1 MNRVQTTVTESELQ
15 RALDCGELIRLY
27 QPVID
32 LATGAPVQVETLL
45 RWDHPGRGLLAPG
58 EFLLDEDDS
67 SLLVRIGWS
76 VVIEAARPRR
86 NLAPRVP
93 GPADHGDGEPLRR
106 SPRAS
111 GPAEPHRV
119 PHGGQRGADTGWPR
133 VRSRRAPPPLRTP
146 PDARPADGAAQL
158 RREVI
163 VDDLGAAA
171 AATDV
176 EPDALRDWAVEL
188 FGTLRAFPLD
198 LVKLDPRFV
207 RRLESDDRLRAVIDA
222 AHASDIAVVALAV
235 EDEEMATRARA
246 RRLRPRAGLPLRPSR
261 APGRRSTSCSRRDEP
276 AAASVGSLAAWP
288 TRPSSPNSR
297 CPSCPRCTQQR
308 CA

>member
-45 RWDHPGRGLLAPG
+45 RWDHPARGLLAPG

-76 VVIEAARPRR
+76 VVIAAAGHAGTWRHAFPNRPITVTVNLFDDHLERR
-86 NLAPRVP
+86 DLPNRIEYLMEDNEVPTPDGLAFEV
-93 GPADHGDGEPLRR
+93 GERHLLSERR
-106 SPRAS
+106 RTRDRLTVLHNS
-111 GPAEPHRV
+111 GV
-119 PHGGQRGADTGWPR
+119 T
-133 VRSRRAPPPLRTP
+133 V
-146 PDARPADGAAQL
+146 
-158 RREVI
+158 V
-163 VDDLGAAA
+163 VDDLGAGA

-176 EPDALRDWAVEL
+176 EPDPLCDWAVEL

-198 LVKLDPRFV
+198 MVKLDPRFV
-207 RRLESDDRLRAVIDA
+207 RRLESDERLRAVIDA

-235 EDEEMATRARA
+235 EDEEMAIRAQRVGFDLGQGFHFA
-246 RRLRPRAGLPLRPSR
+246 RPARPTEIDGL
-261 APGRRSTSCSRRDEP
+261 
-276 AAASVGSLAAWP
+276 LAAG
-288 TRPSSPNSR
+288 
-297 CPSCPRCTQQR
+297 
-308 CA
+308 